1 MSDDRKTKQPRNIEL
16 RDKIANS
23 GRVLDHKIA
32 EAQAAAKAA
41 RYDALVDSTRACGV
55 NDKKRKG
62 VLSGL
67 VEVRNAH
74 VRGVENEYKLA
85 LQRAQGERQKG
96 LNLAKAAFEKA
107 RDEVEAE
114 MVAANAPHRATY
126 AKDVVEIDADL
137 ENTIKGLN
145 ESHAKFVMPLQAEL
159 DALQEAARKKAAAE
173 ATAVPGGGA

>member
-1 MSDDRKTKQPRNIEL
+1 MEDKKTKQPRHIEL

-23 GRVLDHKIA
+23 DRVLDQKIA
-32 EAQAAAKAA
+32 EATSAAKAA

-67 VEVRNAH
+67 VAVRDAH
-74 VRGVENEYKLA
+74 VRGVENDYKLA
-85 LQRAQGERQKG
+85 LQKAQSERQKG

-107 RDEVEAE
+107 RDETEAE

-126 AKDVVEIDADL
+126 EKYSKEIDDL
-137 ENTIKGLN
+137 DT
-145 ESHAKFVMPLQAEL
+145 
-159 DALQEAARKKAAAE
+159 LQEAARVKFATAPEPEGKTVGAVVVKAA
-173 ATAVPGGGA
+173 TP